1 MKRGQLKKGLRRKGK
16 STITVLFSKFP
27 FFAVIILLSVQSL
40 YTYRPER
47 RDAVHDGGERQGPP
61 QEASLHHPRAGGRQS
76 LQKRRGTTILS
87 D

>member
-1 MKRGQLKKGLRRKGK
+1 MVCAEKESLQ
-16 STITVLFSKFP
+16 IIVLFLKFLL
-27 FFAVIILLSVQSL
+27 FCNLLLSVQSL